1 MNKTNEQHVKHELQA
16 ACFALHE
23 LVLYLDT
30 HPDCR
35 KAMQMYHTAKKRYKD
50 LYAQYEAN
58 FGPLTAN
65 GVTGEHWT
73 WGAKAWP
80 WQGGNDHVDV

>member
-1 MNKTNEQHVKHELQA
+1 MNQNNQNQEHAKHELQA

-30 HPDCR
+30 HPDNK
-35 KAMQMYHTAKKRYKD
+35 KAMNMYRNARKKYLD

-58 FGPLTAN
+58 HGPLTAN
-65 GVTGEHWT
+65 GVMGDCWT
-73 WGAKAWP
+73 WGSTAWP
-80 WQGGNDHVDV
+80 WQGGN

>member
-1 MNKTNEQHVKHELQA
+1 MNRTEEMSTKHELQA

-35 KAMQMYHTAKKRYKD
+35 KAMQMYRTAKKRYHE
-50 LYAQYEAN
+50 LYTKYESTY
-58 FGPLTAN
+58 GPLTAH

-73 WGAKAWP
+73 WGETAWP
-80 WQGGNDHVDV
+80 WQGGNDRVDV